1 MYLFKPVTCQ
11 TPVLLVGLDAYAS
24 QIPQQLVLFRQFL
37 YYFFKIV
44 LLFQRTVSLM
54 ILLGKVQWVI
64 VPQGGAFLLFVVL
77 NEN

>member
-11 TPVLLVGLDAYAS
+11 TKVLLVGLDAYAS
-24 QIPQQLVLFRQFL
+24 QIPQQLILIGQFL
-37 YYFFKIV
+37 HYFFFIV

-54 ILLGKVQWVI
+54 TLLCKVQSVI
-64 VPQGGAFLLFVVL
+64 VPEGGAFLLFVVL